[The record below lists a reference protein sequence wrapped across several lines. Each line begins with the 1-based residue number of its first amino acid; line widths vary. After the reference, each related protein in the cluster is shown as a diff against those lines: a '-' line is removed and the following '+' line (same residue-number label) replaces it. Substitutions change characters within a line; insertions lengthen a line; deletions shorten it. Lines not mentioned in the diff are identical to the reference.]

1 LVSYECGEEILCL
14 WLHVGDDPFVP
25 ATIALCSFIM
35 EDNEED
41 ACIGQ
46 I

>member
-1 LVSYECGEEILCL
+1 VERRYYAFGCM
-14 WLHVGDDPFVP
+14 WDHDPFVP

-35 EDNEED
+35 EDNEVD